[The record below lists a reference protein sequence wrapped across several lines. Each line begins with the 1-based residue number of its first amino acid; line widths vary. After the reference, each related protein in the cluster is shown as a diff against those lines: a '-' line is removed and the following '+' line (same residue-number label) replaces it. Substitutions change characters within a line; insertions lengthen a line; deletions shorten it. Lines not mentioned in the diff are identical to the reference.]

1 MFFLQFSF
9 LFLYHE
15 NTTQRKERA
24 SLAEAFFVNGAYENC
39 SYCVRKLLI
48 LRQKILPEK
57 KIKSY
62 YVFKFS
68 LTLAKKNL
76 SRKFSEIAL
85 KKIFALRVFCFF
97 AKSF

>member
-1 MFFLQFSF
+1 MNTLHKERKEPPSRR
-9 LFLYHE
+9 LFLL
-15 NTTQRKERA
+15 TVRTKIVA
-24 SLAEAFFVNGAYENC
+24 TAYENC

-76 SRKFSEIAL
+76 SRKFSETAL